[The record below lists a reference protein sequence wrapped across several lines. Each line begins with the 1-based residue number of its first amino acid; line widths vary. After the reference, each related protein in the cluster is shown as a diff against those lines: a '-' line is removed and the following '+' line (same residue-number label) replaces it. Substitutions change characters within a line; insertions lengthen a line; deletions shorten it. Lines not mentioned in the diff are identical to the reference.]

1 MTLFFVGQ
9 DLRHQSFRG
18 RTDLASAD
26 FTGAD
31 LRGCDFREAT
41 LTGANFTGVATGQ
54 SYKQLIYLIVFAA
67 EVAFMGAVVG
77 LAASLGLFLGAIV
90 GDALGAIVGSVLGGF
105 LGVVASGIVVIP
117 ISFLTAFIVRAT
129 DGAGIVS
136 VDLAMMS
143 ERTFTVVSSIGIT
156 VVVTFQSYN
165 SFLSG
170 NISLG
175 ILCSTA
181 SLVFVVITLS
191 VSKELL
197 KTLKSSAAS
206 TYFNGADLGNANFAN
221 AELQFT
227 DFTDANCDLVNW
239 QGVKFRSCNLPK
251 SIKTDQVRYL
261 CKNPDKGRAKNY
273 TSDDFHKTYLQNVD
287 LVDAILSNT
296 NFNGADLRGAKL
308 INADLSNSQALGT
321 DFSGATLTGAR
332 IANWGINP
340 ETKFENVIC
349 TYVYIDEAGKER
361 KPASGE
367 FAEGDFAL
375 LVSEFTNTLD
385 FLFKNEIN
393 FSAFQ
398 YAMQQM
404 LIKNPEVEISINQT
418 KFLGQNKDA
427 LKRSYDVLNA
437 DADKSKLHVDFSE
450 SYDIYNHLHPE
461 GNQLIRDLNH
471 KVTYLEGEVRTLKA
485 ITAEKD
491 ERIIDLKEMSAG
503 YKEIAKTQATKS
515 NDRIIIGQIQ
525 GDPMSDKNQN
535 ISLNAGGSMTGV
547 TVAGGDISGTVT
559 LTIQQL
565 RDSDTPEAPKLAD
578 LLTDLQKEINESN
591 ELAEPDK
598 EKALK
603 YLDKIGKLANDKEAD
618 RDIIGMAIDGILNV
632 VSKAAKLLTPVQAI
646 AEGLRKLLQL

>member
-1 MTLFFVGQ
+1 MTLSFVGQ
-9 DLRHQSFRG
+9 DLRNQSFRG
-18 RTDLASAD
+18 RKDLAGAD

-31 LRGCDFREAT
+31 LRGCDFREAV
-41 LTGANFTGVATGQ
+41 LIGANFTGAKTGK
-54 SYKQLIYLIVFAA
+54 SRKQLITL
-67 EVAFMGAVVG
+67 VAVAVAGASGVAVTGAGASAVDSAVAVTVVG
-77 LAASLGLFLGAIV
+77 VIV
-90 GDALGAIVGSVLGGF
+90 
-105 LGVVASGIVVIP
+105 GVVAGVIVGMVTDAVKVALAVTVA
-117 ISFLTAFIVRAT
+117 SAVAGGGAVTVASAVALEAYKAFLAGKDLLSIFNSLCFLVLLWLTWHSLQRLIDTIKGAT
-129 DGAGIVS
+129 GTDF
-136 VDLAMMS
+136 
-143 ERTFTVVSSIGIT
+143 R
-156 VVVTFQSYN
+156 
-165 SFLSG
+165 
-170 NISLG
+170 
-175 ILCSTA
+175 
-181 SLVFVVITLS
+181 
-191 VSKELL
+191 
-197 KTLKSSAAS
+197 
-206 TYFNGADLGNANFAN
+206 GADLAGAKFVNANVRV
-221 AELQFT
+221 T
-227 DFTDANCDLVNW
+227 DFTNANCDLINW
-239 QGVKFRSCNLPK
+239 QSGKFYLCNLPK
-251 SIKTDQVRYL
+251 NLEDDKVRYL
-261 CKNPDKGRAKNY
+261 CRNPDKGRGENY
-273 TSDDFHKTYLQNVD
+273 TLSNFRNTYLQNVD
-287 LVDAILSNT
+287 LVDTILCNA
-296 NFNGADLRGAKL
+296 NFNGADLREAKL
-308 INADLSNSQALGT
+308 TNADLRNSQALRT

-375 LVSEFTNTLD
+375 LVGEFTNTLD

-418 KFLGQNKDA
+418 KFLGQSKDA
-427 LKRSYDVLNA
+427 LKRSYDVLNT
-437 DADKSKLHVDFSE
+437 DADKSKLHADFSE
-450 SYDIYNHLHPE
+450 SYDIYKRLHPE
-461 GNQLIRDLNH
+461 DNQLIRDLNY

-491 ERIIDLKEMSAG
+491 ERITDLKEMSAG

-565 RDSDTPEAPKLAD
+565 RDSNTPEAPKLAD
-578 LLTDLQKEINESN
+578 LLTDLQKAINESN
-591 ELAEPDK
+591 ELAQPDK

-618 RDIIGMAIDGILNV
+618 RDMIGMAIDGILNV